1 METDRA
7 VETFSKNA
15 VINFFGALW
24 QFGLILIGTRV
35 VIDILG
41 AEAYGLLALVGGV
54 SGYFLYLEIG
64 MAETIVKKVSEA
76 ASDEERSK
84 TVSTLFFLSIGI
96 GIFIS
101 IMIALFSMFGLEL
114 LFPFPPDLM
123 ADFKNIFYIIAAGT
137 IFFYPL
143 NVFSK
148 VFIGLHRFDVYNIL
162 RVGYQ
167 TAILIGIVLAIKNTN
182 SVVSAV
188 AVITVGGII
197 WKANSLI
204 LLRKLYPGINVSAK
218 LYDTERVKDLLRYKS
233 YAFLAQGSGHAI
245 FQGGLYVVGIMLSPA
260 MVALYS
266 VANVIATKVA
276 ELAGVLGTAL
286 FPLLSTLYGADKTV
300 QIKKAFVLGT
310 LLIAVSL
317 LPVAA
322 FFYAN
327 AETIARLWIGS
338 GFIEAGPVMQIL
350 CVAWYMNI
358 CSMVAALSAKAV
370 NRPDIDAKWAF
381 AIAVI
386 NITLDFLV
394 IGPYGITGVV
404 YATLL
409 CQSAGS
415 MVLIFL
421 IGREIGA
428 DLVSLFKMILPVFAA
443 GVLFMPVYSVPLPMF
458 LFFLRPVVH
467 SSLLFAVFYFFIIDK
482 ENRDYLKNMAGIVAG
497 RIRPLSSGTT
507 EGSS

>member
-1 METDRA
+1 MESDKA

-15 VINFFGALW
+15 AINFFGALW
-24 QFGLILIGTRV
+24 QFGLILIGTRL
-35 VIDILG
+35 VIDLLG

-54 SGYFLYLEIG
+54 SGYFIYLEIG
-64 MAETIVKKVSEA
+64 ISETTVKKVSEA
-76 ASDEERSK
+76 TTDDERSK

-96 GIFIS
+96 GLFIS
-101 IMIALFSMFGLEL
+101 AAIALFALFGMDI
-114 LFPFPPDLM
+114 LFTFPPNLM
-123 ADFKNIFYIIAAGT
+123 ADFKNIFYVMAAG
-137 IFFYPL
+137 IIVFYPL
-143 NVFSK
+143 NIFSK

-162 RVGYQ
+162 RVVYQ
-167 TAILIGIVLAIKNTN
+167 TAILIGIILAVKSTN
-182 SVVSAV
+182 SVVPAV
-188 AVITVGGII
+188 AAITVGGII
-197 WKANSLI
+197 WKAHSLL
-204 LLRKLYPGINVSAK
+204 LLRKLYPGITVSRK
-218 LYDTERVKDLLRYKS
+218 LYDGERVKDLLRYKS

-260 MVALYS
+260 KVALYS

-286 FPLLSTLYGADKTV
+286 LPLLSTLYGADKTV
-300 QIKKAFVLGT
+300 QIKKAFTLGT

-317 LPVAA
+317 LPITA

-327 AETIARLWIGS
+327 AETIARLWIGRD
-338 GFIEAGPVMQIL
+338 FIEAGPIMQVL

-381 AIAVI
+381 VVAAI

-394 IGPYGITGVV
+394 IGPYGIAGVV

-409 CQSAGS
+409 CQSVGS

-428 DLVSLFKMILPVFAA
+428 DLLSLFKMLLPVFAA
-443 GVLFMPVYSVPLPMF
+443 GLFLMPVYYVPLPMF
-458 LFFLRPVVH
+458 LFFLRPIVH
-467 SSLLFAVFYFFIIDK
+467 SSLLFAAFYFFIADE
-482 ENRDYLKNMAGIVAG
+482 ENRGYLKNMAGIVAE
-497 RIRPLSSGTT
+497 RLKPISSGTK